1 MLTFIVLGAL
11 ATHRL
16 TILANVDEITAPI
29 RERILDRWPP
39 MPTSPTYVLTCPW
52 CMSIW
57 MAVAVVGAYSLLVA
71 WPGLWVAGAAVLAF
85 SSVTGLLDEMG

>member
-1 MLTFIVLGAL
+1 MLAFIILGAL

-16 TILANVDEITAPI
+16 VVLLNQDVITARV

-39 MPTSPTYVLTCPW
+39 HDGSLTYILTCPW

-57 MAVAVVGAYSLLVA
+57 TGALVTGAYALAVGGISWWLA
-71 WPGLWVAGAAVLAF
+71 IAAVLAF
-85 SSVTGLLDEMG
+85 SSVTGLIEEKR